1 MEAHTPSHIITFC
14 RYMLMQQCWEL
25 EPKDRP
31 GFSDL
36 VSSLS
41 QSLEAMAGYM
51 DVGTFGQLQ
60 VHSASVSK
68 PGDGEK
74 PEDHRPFEEESK
86 GNEIMEVKF
95 EETSM

>member
-1 MEAHTPSHIITFC
+1 
-14 RYMLMQQCWEL
+14 MQQCWEL

-31 GFSDL
+31 SFSDL

-51 DVGTFGQLQ
+51 AVGTFGQLQ
-60 VHSASVSK
+60 VHSALERK
-68 PGDGEK
+68 PGDSEK
-74 PEDHRPFEEESK
+74 PKDHRPFEEESK
-86 GNEIMEVKF
+86 GDEIVEVKF